1 MIYVTDTHPLVFYS
15 IGETRK
21 LGRRALRAFLD
32 AEKKKAIIY
41 IPTICF
47 FELALLLE
55 GGRIQS
61 PFSFAAWKEH
71 VEELGGF
78 IVEPLTWED
87 IEEARAL
94 VQLRDP
100 FDRLIAGTANR
111 LRCPLITCDREVT
124 TSRLVVIAW

>member
-41 IPTICF
+41 IPTVCF

-61 PFSFAAWKEH
+61 PFSFAEWKER

-111 LRCPLITCDREVT
+111 LHCPLITRDREVT
-124 TSRLVVIAW
+124 ASRLVVTAW